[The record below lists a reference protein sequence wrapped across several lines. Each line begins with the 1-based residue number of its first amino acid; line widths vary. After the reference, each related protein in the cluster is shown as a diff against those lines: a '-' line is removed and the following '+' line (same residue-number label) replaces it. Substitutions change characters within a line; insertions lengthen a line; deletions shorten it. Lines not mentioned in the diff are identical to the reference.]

1 MPYSIF
7 FWIPHY
13 FFLGLNSLLFTSW
26 PFPFIYHSSF
36 LFFLLITT
44 LNFSIL
50 LASLFYYFSIIF
62 LLIFFCRW
70 NIQLKLRRYSYD
82 PQQVRTLSLFCF
94 SFQPCYISW
103 LFFVLFILFYD
114 FCILL
119 QSFPFALF
127 CSIFPPLF
135 SFLLFN
141 LSSYSHLCILIIL
154 TFYCIFIHHTLP
166 TYWSL
171 LLGHLYLYSLPP
183 VSSLSFSLSLSH
195 PVSLI
200 LCLTLSL

>member
-13 FFLGLNSLLFTSW
+13 FFLGLNFLLFTSW
-26 PFPFIYHSSF
+26 PFPFIYYSSF
-36 LFFLLITT
+36 LLFLSITT

-82 PQQVRTLSLFCF
+82 PQQVRTLSLFCYF
-94 SFQPCYISW
+94 FQHCYISW

-119 QSFPFALF
+119 QWFPFVLF
-127 CSIFPPLF
+127 CSIFDEF
-135 SFLLFN
+135 FLLFF
-141 LSSYSHLCILIIL
+141 L
-154 TFYCIFIHHTLP
+154 FYYLP
-166 TYWSL
+166 C
-171 LLGHLYLYSLPP
+171 PP
-183 VSSLSFSLSLSH
+183 THVCVS
-195 PVSLI
+195 
-200 LCLTLSL
+200 